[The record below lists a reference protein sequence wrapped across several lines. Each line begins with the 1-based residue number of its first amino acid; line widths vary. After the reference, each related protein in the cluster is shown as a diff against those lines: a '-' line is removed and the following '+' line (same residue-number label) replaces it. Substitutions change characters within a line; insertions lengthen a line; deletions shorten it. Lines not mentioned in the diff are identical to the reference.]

1 MCAAYRRRH
10 DFILEALNAIPGID
24 CRPGEGTFYAFP
36 RVQEAIE
43 RLGLA
48 DDTALTE
55 MLINEAD
62 VAWLT
67 SPASREPLSVHPVIC
82 GFRSPAHRKCSKRP

>member
-1 MCAAYRRRH
+1 VRGL
-10 DFILEALNAIPGID
+10 ILEALNAIPGID

-36 RVQEAIE
+36 RVQDAIE

-55 MLINEAD
+55 MLINE
-62 VAWLT
+62 LT